1 MKRVKKDAQI
11 TMRIDKET
19 LDAFKEVCGTH
30 YQYKIR
36 ALMRQ
41 YINQINGEME
51 KRNRFLDIKEPLEL
65 KEDDE

>member
-1 MKRVKKDAQI
+1 MEKVRKDKQI
-11 TMRIDKET
+11 TLRIDSKT
-19 LDAFKEVCGTH
+19 LEEFKEVCGKQ

-51 KRNRFLDIKEPLEL
+51 KRNRFIDIKEPLEL
-65 KEDDE
+65 EEESK

>member
-1 MKRVKKDAQI
+1 MERVKKDKQI
-11 TMRIDKET
+11 TLRIDSKT
-19 LDAFKEVCGTH
+19 LNEFREVCGNQ

-51 KRNRFLDIKEPLEL
+51 KRNKFIDIKEPLDLE
-65 KEDDE
+65 EDD

>member
-1 MKRVKKDAQI
+1 MEKVKKDKQI
-11 TMRIDKET
+11 TIRIDSKT
-19 LDAFKEVCGTH
+19 LDEFKIVCGKQ

-51 KRNRFLDIKEPLEL
+51 KRNRFLDIEEPNEL
-65 KEDDE
+65 KEF